1 MSKCFDLTHVWLA
14 IIFIKTTVKS
24 EEVCS
29 GGVCLPNGYDPD
41 EAPKAD
47 LAAVYMKYY
56 AIHDDYESLAP
67 GLVSEATNVFVF
79 NHKTRQGESKYSNI

>member
-1 MSKCFDLTHVWLA
+1 MRKCLDLTTVWLA

-29 GGVCLPNGYDPD
+29 GGVCLPNGYDLD

-47 LAAVYMKYY
+47 VAAVYMKYY

-67 GLVSEATNVFVF
+67 GLVNEATILFVF
-79 NHKTRQGESKYSNI
+79 NQKTRQGGSK

>member
-47 LAAVYMKYY
+47 VAAAMKYY

-67 GLVSEATNVFVF
+67 GLQTS
-79 NHKTRQGESKYSNI
+79 G